1 MTMLTRSRR
10 DLARAVAAAEVV
22 PAGPGRRWAALGA
35 EAGLTLAPLL
45 VVPALGLAGTPSA
58 FAWIVGG
65 LGVLAVAT
73 VFVLDVLRTGQTAVR
88 RQLGLRTTSVNELLP
103 PSASALFG
111 RRTST
116 ADLRAGRDPL
126 LIVPPVPEPAIE
138 PATER
143 PAWRPPAAPATGA
156 WRLELDDGGEFPIT
170 GATLLGRDPGS
181 SMDADHALLTIPDL
195 SRSISRVHALVEP
208 GDDCLWLTDAGTTNG
223 TRAAS
228 PSASGGTVIERWL
241 RPGERAAIRVGGT
254 IHLGDRT
261 LRVARSG

>member
-58 FAWIVGG
+58 VGWIIGG
-65 LGVLAVAT
+65 LGVAAVAAA
-73 VFVLDVLRTGQTAVR
+73 FGLDVGRTGQTPVR
-88 RQLGLRTTSVNELLP
+88 RRLGLRTTSVAEPLP
-103 PSASALFG
+103 PTAPELFG

-126 LIVPPVPEPAIE
+126 LIVPPAPEPAIE
-138 PATER
+138 SAAER
-143 PAWRPPAAPATGA
+143 PAWRPPAVPATGA